1 MLPVVAV
8 AVLSAGG
15 VGSPRFGLRLS
26 LSAFAFALSSSPS
39 PLSRSM
45 TSRSRPVSL
54 AIWPMR
60 ASRSA
65 VALSVAI
72 SFVSDSIFLS
82 AASSFAALS
91 HSPAS
96 YLAALALYSSY
107 PAYLASSF
115 AFSSST
121 RAASAWLNSL
131 ALSVV
136 VFFALSPSPWVF
148 WPAGGS
154 PSPPCGSPPSMRR
167 RWRMRLRRWRRM
179 KCIGAPLVF
188 AHG

>member
-8 AVLSAGG
+8 AILLAGG
-15 VGSPRFGLRLS
+15 VGSPMFGLRLS
-26 LSAFAFALSSSPS
+26 LSAFAFALNSSPS

-45 TSRSRPVSL
+45 KSRSRPVSL

-60 ASRSA
+60 VSRSA
-65 VALSVAI
+65 VALSAAI

-91 HSPAS
+91 LSLAS

-115 AFSSST
+115 AF
-121 RAASAWLNSL
+121 
-131 ALSVV
+131 
-136 VFFALSPSPWVF
+136 P
-148 WPAGGS
+148 
-154 PSPPCGSPPSMRR
+154 
-167 RWRMRLRRWRRM
+167 LRRGRR
-179 KCIGAPLVF
+179 